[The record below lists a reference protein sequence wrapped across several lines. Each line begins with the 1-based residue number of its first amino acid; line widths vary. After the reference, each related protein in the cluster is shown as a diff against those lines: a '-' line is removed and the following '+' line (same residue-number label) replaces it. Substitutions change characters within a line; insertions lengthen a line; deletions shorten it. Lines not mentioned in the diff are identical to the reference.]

1 MKTMET
7 KDRNDELMELK
18 GQMELLK
25 KELHKSVIVG
35 EDQIAEISKTFVP
48 KHRKLKFLLGA
59 FVGLL
64 FSANFLYNLITKSEH
79 EPWWLIC
86 LSIPMALCLM
96 FMYAYM
102 YAGNSFEI
110 KDDRLILRDILRRKT
125 AEIPIDKIRFI
136 EFMANKSRGA
146 RIMFNKFDDFYLRDV
161 NYTEIIQAILR
172 INPDIEIRREMA

>member
-1 MKTMET
+1 MDSKEQEYT
-7 KDRNDELMELK
+7 R
-18 GQMELLK
+18 LK

-48 KHRKLKFLLGA
+48 KHRKLKVLLGA
-59 FVGLL
+59 LLGLIICGN
-64 FSANFLYNLITKSEH
+64 SLYHIIIKFDQ
-79 EPWWLIC
+79 EPWWL
-86 LSIPMALCLM
+86 LIPGILIVPVMM

-136 EFMANKSRGA
+136 EFMANKRMGA

>member
-1 MKTMET
+1 MDSKEQEYTH
-7 KDRNDELMELK
+7 
-18 GQMELLK
+18 LK

-48 KHRKLKFLLGA
+48 KHRKLKVLLGA
-59 FVGLL
+59 LLGLIICGN
-64 FSANFLYNLITKSEH
+64 SLYHIIIKSDQ
-79 EPWWLIC
+79 EPWWL
-86 LSIPMALCLM
+86 LIPGILIVPVMM

-136 EFMANKSRGA
+136 EFMANKRMGA

>member
-1 MKTMET
+1 MET

-25 KELHKSVIVG
+25 KELHKNEIVG

-48 KHRKLKFLLGA
+48 KHRKLKVLLGA
-59 FVGLL
+59 LFGLIICGNL
-64 FSANFLYNLITKSEH
+64 LYHIIMKFDQ
-79 EPWWLIC
+79 EPWWSIC
-86 LSIPMALCLM
+86 LGIPMALIMM

-110 KDDRLILRDILRRKT
+110 KDNRLVLRDILRRKT

-136 EFMANKSRGA
+136 EFMANKNLGA
-146 RIMFNKFDDFYLRDV
+146 RIMYNKFDDFYLSDV
-161 NYTEIIQAILR
+161 NFTEIVQAILR
-172 INPDIEIRREMA
+172 INPDIEIRRELA

>member
-1 MKTMET
+1 MET

-18 GQMELLK
+18 SQMELLK
-25 KELHKSVIVG
+25 KELHKSEIVG
-35 EDQIAEISKTFVP
+35 EEQIAEISKTFVP
-48 KHRKLKFLLGA
+48 KHRKLKVLLGA
-59 FVGLL
+59 LLGLIICGN
-64 FSANFLYNLITKSEH
+64 SLYHIIIEIDQ
-79 EPWWLIC
+79 EPWWLLIP
-86 LSIPMALCLM
+86 SILIVPVMM

-125 AEIPIDKIRFI
+125 AEIPIEKIRFI
-136 EFMANKSRGA
+136 EFMANKSMGA

-161 NYTEIIQAILR
+161 NYTEIVQAILR